1 MKAIRLLSVGL
12 LAAFGVWATDVSGK
26 WISETPVRDGNTAT
40 VTMKFKTDHDKLT
53 GTISGPSGEAEIS
66 NGEIEGSRVSFSVP
80 RDRNGTKFDQHYKG
94 TVEGDTIHFTVTFGD
109 TNFNARRKFD
119 AKRE

>member
-66 NGEIEGSRVSFSVP
+66 DGEIEGRRVYRSPFRAIVTAPNSISI
-80 RDRNGTKFDQHYKG
+80 TKAPSKAILSTPG
-94 TVEGDTIHFTVTFGD
+94 
-109 TNFNARRKFD
+109 
-119 AKRE
+119 